1 MAEIR
6 NRTSRKDTPRK
17 RDQLREVVIE
27 IEPAQDD
34 ASGLEGF
41 RSIVISTTTRQHII
55 EARR

>member
-1 MAEIR
+1 MAEKR
-6 NRTSRKDTPRK
+6 NRTTRMGNPRN

-27 IEPAQDD
+27 IEPEPDT